1 MADVLRGGGVQCN
14 EKCGCP
20 GGLACKSVP
29 TLRAQAKRRASM
41 TTRSALVGNI
51 AGSCNPCSCVKAQS
65 SGAYKPFRRLH
76 LHCMMHARAINHYE
90 TRYMHGCLA

>member
-20 GGLACKSVP
+20 GGLACKSVQI
-29 TLRAQAKRRASM
+29 LRAQAKRRASM

-51 AGSCNPCSCVKAQS
+51 AAATPAPVSRLNPLEHTSPSVGSTCTA
-65 SGAYKPFRRLH
+65 
-76 LHCMMHARAINHYE
+76 
-90 TRYMHGCLA
+90 